1 MSILNVNNLVS
12 TSGSLEVGSVVA
24 AGCTVGQKMT
34 VSGNYNANGLVTLAN
49 GAVFTSP
56 VSCSVAPTAS
66 QHLANKSYT
75 DALLNNSSGK
85 LVYFKAFT
93 GSEITA
99 WDYPTVP
106 TTVWGNITNLLDG
119 NYKLYAEGIYV
130 GTAASVNVPD
140 GTDVYR
146 SSVYNGN
153 LKATIS
159 YTFAGYR
166 DVKEMKAGYYSSGG
180 GCGGSIGTLKNNGA
194 IGIISPPISITN
206 NDITNFSVTVVRS
219 DLTPTTTNF
228 VLSSIKVYIFSA

>member
-1 MSILNVNNLVS
+1 MSILNVNNLVPI
-12 TSGSLEVGSVVA
+12 SGSLEVGSVVA
-24 AGCTVGQKMT
+24 AGCSAGNMT
-34 VSGNYNANGLVTLAN
+34 VSGNYDANGLVTLAN

-93 GSEITA
+93 GTEIA
-99 WDYPTVP
+99 IWGYNVP
-106 TTVWGNITNLLDG
+106 TTVWGNVQNLPDG

-130 GTAASVNVPD
+130 GTAASSNIGD
-140 GTDVYR
+140 NI
-146 SSVYNGN
+146 SVYNQPGN
-153 LKATIS
+153 MRATIS
-159 YTFAGYR
+159 YTFAEYR
-166 DVKEMKAGYYSSGG
+166 DVEEMKAGYYSSGG
-180 GCGGSIGTLKNNGA
+180 GCNGSIGTLKNNGA